1 MDINEFSLD
10 IEEMKNTFFASPLI
24 FLNDDILFARIQMT
38 VFINFS
44 YLEDTAY
51 PPTMLVK

>member
-10 IEEMKNTFFASPLI
+10 IDEMKNTFFASHLI
-24 FLNDDILFARIQMT
+24 VLDDEIFVSARIQLT

-44 YLEDTAY
+44 YLEDTGY
-51 PPTMLVK
+51 PPTFD